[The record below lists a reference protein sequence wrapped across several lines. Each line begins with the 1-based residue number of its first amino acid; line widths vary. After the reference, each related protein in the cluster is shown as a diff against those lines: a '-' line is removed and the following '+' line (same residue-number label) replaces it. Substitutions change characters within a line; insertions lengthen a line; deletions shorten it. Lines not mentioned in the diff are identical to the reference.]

1 MMLLEKCQNKEDIQ
15 NTLIELRMLT
25 KDKERIEWIED
36 LITYVFPDVLGED
49 TEKMLEIIRWKEEK
63 NMEDLVERIKKNE
76 EKMKRALIRK
86 GKNEGKKES
95 LIEVIIN
102 MLKRNEDE
110 EKIMEYTNVKKD
122 ELEKIKKEMQM
133 QN

>member
-1 MMLLEKCQNKEDIQ
+1 
-15 NTLIELRMLT
+15 
-25 KDKERIEWIED
+25 
-36 LITYVFPDVLGED
+36 
-49 TEKMLEIIRWKEEK
+49 MLEIIRWKEEN

-76 EKMKRALIRK
+76 EKIRKKLIR
-86 GKNEGKKES
+86 EGKK
-95 LIEVIIN
+95 EVIIN